1 MAFTVIRTDDLGSN
15 IVTVAK
21 LALALDLQANDVK
34 VAVPTNAKH
43 AANKE
48 YVDGRLGT
56 ASADLTAALNAE
68 IVRATAAEGVL
79 DGKITTET
87 AARIA
92 GDNAL
97 SASLSAEVSRASAAE
112 AGLATD
118 IAAEASARAAAVT
131 AEAAARTSA
140 DNALGVRID
149 SLTTSVAADISAEQA
164 ARIAGDNALTA
175 SLNSEI
181 ARAQT
186 AESAL
191 AAGLS
196 AEQSARIAGDNA
208 LTASLASEIARAQSA
223 EGVLTSGLAAEI
235 ARATAAEGAEH
246 TRALAAEADLQAQ
259 FDAYEISNDAALAAE
274 TAARVAADGVLTTNL
289 AAEVSRALA
298 AEGVLTSG
306 LSAEAARATAAE
318 IALGV
323 RVDNANTAIATEQA
337 ARIAGD
343 NALAASL
350 SAEVARATAAEVA
363 LGGRIDG
370 VTVALNAEVSRAM
383 AAEAVLQQNIE
394 AGLQGL
400 EVKDSVLGRF
410 DFSAATGFTVSML
423 SGITKSGGAPM
434 TDMYGSA
441 VVDGGRYLV
450 TAPVSAQGIW
460 VANAAGA
467 WTKAVDAN
475 QPGELD
481 AGCFTYVENESAGW
495 VLKADNSWSQF
506 SGAGTYSVGN
516 GLSLVGT
523 RFSVKS
529 STEFAFDGTGIMN
542 LAVGGVMGP
551 KIGMSQI
558 SFGHMDADMQRRM
571 GKFDV
576 EVFATSAGQIDFTV
590 TDCPVED
597 LVAGEILVFVNGIKR
612 RCKNFGGV
620 GDFTVIRDGGV
631 PKVRFDYTI
640 PADYEFCALYG
651 KKNA

>member
-34 VAVPTNAKH
+34 VALPTDAKH

-56 ASADLTAALNAE
+56 ASADLTDALNAE
-68 IVRATAAEGVL
+68 IARATAAEAAVAADL
-79 DGKITTET
+79 ATE
-87 AARIA
+87 AARAIA
-92 GDNAL
+92 AESVLTANL
-97 SASLSAEVSRASAAE
+97 ASEVSRATAAE
-112 AGLATD
+112 AGLSAAISAEEAAR
-118 IAAEASARAAAVT
+118 IAAVS
-131 AEAAARTSA
+131 AEATARTSA

-149 SLTTSVAADISAEQA
+149 NLTTSVAADISAEQA

-181 ARAQT
+181 ARAQA
-186 AESAL
+186 AE
-191 AAGLS
+191 GVLS
-196 AEQSARIAGDNA
+196 AD
-208 LTASLASEIARAQSA
+208 LASEIARAMAAESA
-223 EGVLTSGLAAEI
+223 EQ
-235 ARATAAEGAEH
+235 

-289 AAEVSRALA
+289 AAEVARATA

-306 LSAEAARATAAE
+306 LAAEIARATAAE

-323 RVDNANTAIATEQA
+323 RVDNADSDLAAEQA

-343 NALAASL
+343 NALTASL
-350 SAEVARATAAEVA
+350 AAEVARATAAEIA
-363 LGGRIDG
+363 LGVRVDG
-370 VTVALNAEVSRAM
+370 VVADLNSEVARAM

-410 DFSAATGFTVSML
+410 DFSTSTGFTVSML
-423 SGITKSGGAPM
+423 SGITKPGGSPM
-434 TDMYGSA
+434 TDKAGVA

-450 TAPVSAQGIW
+450 VAPVSAQGIW

-475 QPGELD
+475 APGELD
-481 AGCFTYVENESAGW
+481 AGCFTFVENESAGY
-495 VLKADNSWSQF
+495 VLKSDSTWSQF

-516 GLSLVGT
+516 GLNLVGT
-523 RFSVKS
+523 QFSVKS
-529 STEFAFDGTGIMN
+529 GAEFMFDGTGALT
-542 LAVGGVMGP
+542 LAVGGVTGP
-551 KIGMSQI
+551 KIGMNQI
-558 SFGHMDADMQRRM
+558 AFGHLDMDMQRRL
-571 GKFDV
+571 GKFDT
-576 EVFATSAGQIDFTV
+576 EVYMTSAGGTDFAV
-590 TDCPVED
+590 AGCSVED

-612 RCKNFGGV
+612 RCKNFGGA
-620 GDFTVIRDGGV
+620 GDFTVMRDASSN
-631 PKVRFDYTI
+631 PIVRFDYTI
-640 PADYEFCALYG
+640 PANYEFSALYG
-651 KKNA
+651 KKTA

>member
-1 MAFTVIRTDDLGSN
+1 VAFTVIRTDDLGSN

-34 VAVPTNAKH
+34 VALPTDAKH

-56 ASADLTAALNAE
+56 ASADLTDALNAE
-68 IVRATAAEGVL
+68 IARATAAEAAVAADL
-79 DGKITTET
+79 ATE
-87 AARIA
+87 AARAIA
-92 GDNAL
+92 AESVLTANL
-97 SASLSAEVSRASAAE
+97 ASEVSRATAAE
-112 AGLATD
+112 AGLSAAISAEEAAR
-118 IAAEASARAAAVT
+118 IAAVS
-131 AEAAARTSA
+131 AEATARTSA

-149 SLTTSVAADISAEQA
+149 NLTTSVAADISAEQA

-181 ARAQT
+181 ARAQA
-186 AESAL
+186 AE
-191 AAGLS
+191 GVLS
-196 AEQSARIAGDNA
+196 AD
-208 LTASLASEIARAQSA
+208 LASEIARAMAAESA
-223 EGVLTSGLAAEI
+223 EQ
-235 ARATAAEGAEH
+235 

-289 AAEVSRALA
+289 AAEVARATA

-306 LSAEAARATAAE
+306 LAAEIARATAAE

-323 RVDNANTAIATEQA
+323 RVDNADSDLAAEQA

-343 NALAASL
+343 NALTASL
-350 SAEVARATAAEVA
+350 AAEVARATAAEIA
-363 LGGRIDG
+363 LGVRVDG
-370 VTVALNAEVSRAM
+370 VVADLNSEVARAM

-410 DFSAATGFTVSML
+410 DFSTSTGFTVSML
-423 SGITKSGGAPM
+423 SGITKPGGSPM
-434 TDMYGSA
+434 TDKAGVA

-450 TAPVSAQGIW
+450 VAPVSAQGIW

-475 QPGELD
+475 APGELD
-481 AGCFTYVENESAGW
+481 AGCFTFVENESAGY
-495 VLKADNSWSQF
+495 VLKSDSTWSQF

-516 GLSLVGT
+516 GLNLVGT
-523 RFSVKS
+523 QFSVKS
-529 STEFAFDGTGIMN
+529 GAEFMFDGTGALT
-542 LAVGGVMGP
+542 LAVGGVTGP
-551 KIGMSQI
+551 KIGMNQI
-558 SFGHMDADMQRRM
+558 AFGHLDMDMQRRL
-571 GKFDV
+571 GKFDT
-576 EVFATSAGQIDFTV
+576 EVYMTSAGGTDFAV
-590 TDCPVED
+590 AGCSVED

-612 RCKNFGGV
+612 RCKNFGGA
-620 GDFTVIRDGGV
+620 GDFTVMRDASSN
-631 PKVRFDYTI
+631 PIVRFDYTI
-640 PADYEFCALYG
+640 PANYEFSALYG
-651 KKNA
+651 KKTA

>member
-34 VAVPTNAKH
+34 VAGPTEAKH

-48 YVDGRLGT
+48 YVDGKFT
-56 ASADLTAALNAE
+56 AATTDLTAALNAE
-68 IVRATAAEGVL
+68 IARAQAAEGVL
-79 DGKITTET
+79 TSNLSTET

-112 AGLATD
+112 AGLAAD
-118 IAAEASARAAAVT
+118 IAAEASARAAAVS

-140 DNALGVRID
+140 DSALGGRID
-149 SLTTSVAADISAEQA
+149 SLTSSVAADLAAEQA
-164 ARIAGDNALTA
+164 ARIAADATLTSNLA
-175 SLNSEI
+175 AEVT
-181 ARAQT
+181 RAQG
-186 AESAL
+186 AEATL

-208 LTASLASEIARAQSA
+208 LTASLNSEIARAQAA

-235 ARATAAEGAEH
+235 ARATAAEGAEYA
-246 TRALAAEADLQAQ
+246 RALAAEGALQTQ
-259 FDAYEISNDAALAAE
+259 FDAYAISNNAALAAE
-274 TAARVAADGVLTTNL
+274 TAARVAADGTLTTNL
-289 AAEVSRALA
+289 AAEVSRATA

-306 LSAEAARATAAE
+306 LSAEITRATAAE
-318 IALGV
+318 IALGG
-323 RVDNANTAIATEQA
+323 RIDNTNTDLAAEAA

-400 EVKDSVLGRF
+400 EVKDSVVGRL
-410 DFSAATGFTVSML
+410 DFSMAPNFTVSML

-434 TDMYGSA
+434 TDMAGSA
-441 VVDGGRYLV
+441 VVAGGRYLV

-475 QPGELD
+475 QSGELD

-516 GLSLVGT
+516 GLNLFGT
-523 RFSVKS
+523 QFSVKS
-529 STEFAFDGTGIMN
+529 STEFAFDGTGSLN

-551 KIGMSQI
+551 KIGMNQI
-558 SFGHMDADMQRRM
+558 SFGHMDTDMQRRM
-571 GKFDV
+571 GKFDA
-576 EVFATSAGQIDFTV
+576 EVYMTSSGATDFV
-590 TDCPVED
+590 VADCPVED

-612 RCKNFGGV
+612 RCKNFGGT
-620 GDFTVIRDGGV
+620 GDFTVVRDGGV

-640 PADYEFCALYG
+640 PANYEFSALYG